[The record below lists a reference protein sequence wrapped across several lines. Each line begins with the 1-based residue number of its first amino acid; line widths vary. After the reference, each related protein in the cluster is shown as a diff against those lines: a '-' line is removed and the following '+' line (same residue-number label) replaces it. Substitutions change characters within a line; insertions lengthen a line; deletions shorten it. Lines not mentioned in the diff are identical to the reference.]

1 MRMRETGKGK
11 PLLLLFYEPDCAH
24 CMEVMEELKAMESL
38 HAMVELG
45 GLAVLAVFPGFDG
58 RETWRETLGGLP
70 PAWTTGFNDGTVY
83 TEDLYFMRRMP
94 ALYLLDERRRVI
106 AKDLTPGR
114 LAGLIDKMMGASG
127 PTRQPELP

>member
-1 MRMRETGKGK
+1 MA
-11 PLLLLFYEPDCAH
+11 L
-24 CMEVMEELKAMESL
+24 
-38 HAMVELG
+38 
-45 GLAVLAVFPGFDG
+45 
-58 RETWRETLGGLP
+58 
-70 PAWTTGFNDGTVY
+70 TTGFNDGTVY